1 MLDENFFGAKISQY
15 NFFPTYYCFKSK
27 SLNFGFRAI
36 CKPLVKIYKKIKQRA
51 KIALCAHYFTDY
63 LNLMHQAPVYLGRPS
78 ETLPRGLIPS
88 TQ

>member
-1 MLDENFFGAKISQY
+1 MRISLGRKFHNTIFFQRTIVLRA
-15 NFFPTYYCFKSK
+15 K
-27 SLNFGFRAI
+27 SLNFGLRAI

-63 LNLMHQAPVYLGRPS
+63 LILMHQAPVYLGRPS